1 MSVPVS
7 SSFFRRPVFSS
18 IRTPFVHYPPPPT
31 PCFIA
36 ILPRVLA
43 GEFTVV
49 NKHLL
54 RDLTSNG
61 YWTERVR
68 NKIIADGGS
77 VQNIAELP
85 KEIRDIYKTVW
96 EIPQRAIIDMAADRG
111 AFICQSQSMNLH
123 IGEPST
129 SKLTSMHF
137 YAWKLGLK
145 TGMYYLRT
153 RPKADAI
160 QFTVNQEML
169 AETNAARQPQD
180 ASSPRKSPTSA
191 SADVSKPSVGA
202 KFAALQMK
210 DDEEECLNCGA

>member
-1 MSVPVS
+1 MFHIIS
-7 SSFFRRPVFSS
+7 
-18 IRTPFVHYPPPPT
+18 
-31 PCFIA
+31 
-36 ILPRVLA
+36 VLA

-61 YWTERVR
+61 YWTERIR

-77 VQNIAELP
+77 VQNISELP
-85 KEIRDIYKTVW
+85 KEVREIYKTVW

-111 AFICQSQSMNLH
+111 AYICQSQSMNVH

-129 SKLTSMHF
+129 GKLTSMHF
-137 YAWKLGLK
+137 YAWKKGLK

-169 AETNAARQPQD
+169 AETNQNPAQE
-180 ASSPRKSPTSA
+180 SPRKSPTSA
-191 SADVSKPSVGA
+191 SSDISKPTVNT
-202 KFAALQMK
+202 KFAGLQMK